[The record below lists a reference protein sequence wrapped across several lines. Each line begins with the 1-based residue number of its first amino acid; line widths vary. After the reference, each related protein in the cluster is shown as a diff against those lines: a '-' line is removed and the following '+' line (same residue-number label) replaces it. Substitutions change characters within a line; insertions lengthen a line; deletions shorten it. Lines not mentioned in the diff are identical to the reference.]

1 MLPTS
6 ISEEIKILGK
16 LCNETEEEILSK
28 ALKIGLDHIFQ
39 EELSYQLI
47 KGTIEREEAIKYLG
61 EEQVV
66 LLERQKKMVD
76 EDLIWGTTK

>member
-1 MLPTS
+1 MLQLS
-6 ISEEIKILGK
+6 ISEEIKILRK
-16 LCNETEEEILSK
+16 LSNQTEEEILSK
-28 ALKIGLDHIFQ
+28 ALKIGLDNIFL

-47 KGTIEREEAIKYLG
+47 KGTIKREDAIKYLG

-76 EDLIWGTTK
+76 EDLIWGTAK